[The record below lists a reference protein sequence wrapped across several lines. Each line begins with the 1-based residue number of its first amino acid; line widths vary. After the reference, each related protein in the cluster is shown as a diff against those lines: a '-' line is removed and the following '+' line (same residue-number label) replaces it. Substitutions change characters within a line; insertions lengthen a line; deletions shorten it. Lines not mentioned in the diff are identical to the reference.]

1 MNVILDLK
9 IAVAIVSLLIAI
21 GLFIY
26 NPMVYHAKM
35 LKLRKEVDDLRKAVK
50 ILALQVDL
58 QMLMHKLRNAEDTE
72 DTEED
77 SPVSNHI
84 EKQSK
89 D

>member
-21 GLFIY
+21 GLFVY

-35 LKLRKEVDDLRKAVK
+35 LRLRKEVEDLQKAVK

-58 QMLMHKLRNAEDTE
+58 QMLINKARIAEDTE
-72 DTEED
+72 EPKEQT
-77 SPVSNHI
+77 
-84 EKQSK
+84 K

>member
-21 GLFIY
+21 GLFVY

-35 LKLRKEVDDLRKAVK
+35 LKLRKEVEDLRKAVK

-58 QMLMHKLRNAEDTE
+58 QMLIMKARNAEDTE
-72 DTEED
+72 EEED
-77 SPVSNHI
+77 SPVSKHI
-84 EKQSK
+84 EEQSK
-89 D
+89 N

>member
-21 GLFIY
+21 GLFVY

-35 LKLRKEVDDLRKAVK
+35 LKLRKEVEDLRKAVK

-58 QMLMHKLRNAEDTE
+58 QMLINKARIAEDTE
-72 DTEED
+72 EPKEQ
-77 SPVSNHI
+77 P
-84 EKQSK
+84 K

>member
-21 GLFIY
+21 GLFVY
-26 NPMVYHAKM
+26 NPMVYHARM
-35 LKLRKEVDDLRKAVK
+35 LKLRKEVEDLRKAVK

-58 QMLMHKLRNAEDTE
+58 QILIAKARIAEDTE
-72 DTEED
+72 EPKEQ
-77 SPVSNHI
+77 P
-84 EKQSK
+84 K

>member
-1 MNVILDLK
+1 MNVIFDFK
-9 IAVAIVSLLIAI
+9 IALAIISLIIAFGI
-21 GLFIY
+21 FFY

-58 QMLMHKLRNAEDTE
+58 QMLIHKASIAEDTE
-72 DTEED
+72 EPKEQ
-77 SPVSNHI
+77 P
-84 EKQSK
+84 K

>member
-21 GLFIY
+21 GLFVY

-35 LKLRKEVDDLRKAVK
+35 LKLRKEVDGLRKAIK
-50 ILALQVDL
+50 ILALRVDL
-58 QMLMHKLRNAEDTE
+58 LMLSNKIRNSKDI
-72 DTEED
+72 EE
-77 SPVSNHI
+77 PK
-84 EKQSK
+84 EQSK

>member
-21 GLFIY
+21 GLFVY

-35 LKLRKEVDDLRKAVK
+35 LRLRKEVEDLRKAVK

-58 QMLMHKLRNAEDTE
+58 QMLINKVRISE
-72 DTEED
+72 DTEE
-77 SPVSNHI
+77 PK
-84 EKQSK
+84 EQPK

>member
-1 MNVILDLK
+1 MLDLK

-21 GLFIY
+21 GLFVY

-35 LKLRKEVDDLRKAVK
+35 LKLREEVEDLRKAVK

-58 QMLMHKLRNAEDTE
+58 QMLINKARIAEDTE
-72 DTEED
+72 EPKEQT
-77 SPVSNHI
+77 
-84 EKQSK
+84 K

>member
-21 GLFIY
+21 GLFVY

-35 LKLRKEVDDLRKAVK
+35 LKLHKEVEDLRKAVK

-58 QMLMHKLRNAEDTE
+58 QILIAKARIAEDTE
-72 DTEED
+72 EPKEQ
-77 SPVSNHI
+77 P
-84 EKQSK
+84 K

>member
-9 IAVAIVSLLIAI
+9 IAVAIVSLLTAI
-21 GLFIY
+21 GLFVY

-58 QMLMHKLRNAEDTE
+58 QILIAKARIAEDTE
-72 DTEED
+72 EPKEQ
-77 SPVSNHI
+77 P
-84 EKQSK
+84 K

>member
-21 GLFIY
+21 GLFVY

-58 QMLMHKLRNAEDTE
+58 QMLINKARNAEDTE
-72 DTEED
+72 EPKEQ
-77 SPVSNHI
+77 P
-84 EKQSK
+84 K

>member
-21 GLFIY
+21 GLFVY
-26 NPMVYHAKM
+26 NPMVYHAKL
-35 LKLRKEVDDLRKAVK
+35 LKLRKEVEDLRKAVK

-58 QMLMHKLRNAEDTE
+58 QMLINKARIAEDTE
-72 DTEED
+72 EPKEQT
-77 SPVSNHI
+77 
-84 EKQSK
+84 K

>member
-21 GLFIY
+21 GLFVY
-26 NPMVYHAKM
+26 NPIVCHAKM
-35 LKLRKEVDDLRKAVK
+35 LKLRKEVEDLRKAIK

-72 DTEED
+72 DTRED

>member
-35 LKLRKEVDDLRKAVK
+35 LRLRKEVEDLRKAVK

-58 QMLMHKLRNAEDTE
+58 QMLIHKASIAEDTE
-72 DTEED
+72 EPKE
-77 SPVSNHI
+77 
-84 EKQSK
+84 QSK

>member
-21 GLFIY
+21 GLFVY

-35 LKLRKEVDDLRKAVK
+35 LKLRKEVEDLRKAVK

-58 QMLMHKLRNAEDTE
+58 QMLIAKARIAEDTE
-72 DTEED
+72 DTEE
-77 SPVSNHI
+77 PK
-84 EKQSK
+84 EQPK

>member
-21 GLFIY
+21 GLFVY

-35 LKLRKEVDDLRKAVK
+35 LKLRKEVDGLRKAIK

>member
-1 MNVILDLK
+1 MLNLK

-21 GLFIY
+21 GLFVY
-26 NPMVYHAKM
+26 NPMVYHAKI
-35 LKLRKEVDDLRKAVK
+35 LKLRKEVEDLRKAVK

-72 DTEED
+72 DTEKD

>member
-21 GLFIY
+21 GLFVY

-35 LKLRKEVDDLRKAVK
+35 LKLRKEVDGLQKAIK
-50 ILALQVDL
+50 ILALQVNL
-58 QMLMHKLRNAEDTE
+58 LMLSNKIRNSKDI
-72 DTEED
+72 EE
-77 SPVSNHI
+77 PK
-84 EKQSK
+84 EQSK

>member
-21 GLFIY
+21 GLFVY

-35 LKLRKEVDDLRKAVK
+35 LKLRKEVEDLRKAVK

-58 QMLMHKLRNAEDTE
+58 QMLINKARIAEDTE
-72 DTEED
+72 EPKEQT
-77 SPVSNHI
+77 
-84 EKQSK
+84 K

>member
-1 MNVILDLK
+1 MNVILDFK
-9 IAVAIVSLLIAI
+9 IAIVIVSLLIAI
-21 GLFIY
+21 GLFVY

-35 LKLRKEVDDLRKAVK
+35 LKLRKEVEDLRKAVK
-50 ILALQVDL
+50 ILTLQVDL
-58 QMLMHKLRNAEDTE
+58 QMLMHKFRNAEDTE

-84 EKQSK
+84 EKQPK

>member
-21 GLFIY
+21 GLFVY
-26 NPMVYHAKM
+26 NPIVYHAKM

-58 QMLMHKLRNAEDTE
+58 QMLIHKLRNAEGTE

-84 EKQSK
+84 EEQSK